1 MHGLTKITPVI
12 LTWEYPPRI
21 IGDLAFHL
29 KRLTSGLNKF
39 NIPTSVVTCHDSAYL
54 YERRSDLL
62 ELFWAS
68 NPVEPHISVITWCL
82 TLNSEIERI
91 VSDLYYSRKGEID
104 LLDVHEWHFVSAG
117 INLKRALGIPFI
129 FTIHSLEDQRSPN
142 PSSPLSSC
150 IKGLEKIGSNESDL
164 VITKSDSMKKEVIKI
179 HEVPESKIIVVSPTQ
194 QVWIK
199 EIIKSYRKTTTTN
212 NRE

>member
-1 MHGLTKITPVI
+1 LRKVTPII

-21 IGDLAFHL
+21 IGNLAHHVD
-29 KRLTSGLNKF
+29 RLTKGLNKAK
-39 NIPTSVVTCHDSAYL
+39 IQTSVVTCHDSPYS

-91 VSDLYYSRKGEID
+91 VSDLYYSRNGEID
-104 LLDVHEWHFVSAG
+104 FLDVHDWHFVAAG

-129 FTIHSLEDQRSPN
+129 FTVHSLEDQRSPK
-142 PSSPLSSC
+142 PTSPLSSC
-150 IKGLEKIGSNESDL
+150 IRGLERMGAKESDL
-164 VITKSDSMKKEVIKI
+164 VITKSDSMKEEIIKI
-179 HEVPESKIIVVSPTQ
+179 HNIPQSKINVVPPTEKD
-194 QVWIK
+194 WIK
-199 EIIKSYRKTTTTN
+199 EIIKSYSKITTN
-212 NRE
+212 KGE

>member
-1 MHGLTKITPVI
+1 LRKVTPII

-21 IGDLAFHL
+21 IGDMAHHVD
-29 KRLTSGLNKF
+29 RLTKGLNKAK
-39 NIPTSVVTCHDSAYL
+39 IQTSVVTCHDSPYS

-91 VSDLYYSRKGEID
+91 VSDLYYSRNGEID
-104 LLDVHEWHFVSAG
+104 FLDVHDWHFVAAG

-129 FTIHSLEDQRSPN
+129 FTVHSLEDQRSPK
-142 PSSPLSSC
+142 PTSPLSSC
-150 IKGLEKIGSNESDL
+150 IRGLERMGANESDL
-164 VITKSDSMKKEVIKI
+164 VITKSDSMKEEIIKI
-179 HEVPESKIIVVSPTQ
+179 HNIPQIKINVVPPTEKD
-194 QVWIK
+194 WIK
-199 EIIKSYRKTTTTN
+199 EIIKSYSKITTN
-212 NRE
+212 KGE